1 MVSGPMDQPT
11 TDHRDGSN
19 VERVERDAAGRLV
32 LHLTGEPEP
41 IADVRVARCFPWSL
55 PDSFISIRDPEGKE
69 ILLLETLDELD
80 EPARSLVAEELRDKI
95 FSPRIRRVLEFKEEF
110 GVTSVRADTD
120 RGEVTF
126 QIRSRDDIRV
136 LSPVRAL
143 FRDVDGNTYDLPDHT
158 ALDPA
163 SRRYIQHYF

>member
-1 MVSGPMDQPT
+1 MDRPST
-11 TDHRDGSN
+11 NHRDASHI
-19 VERVERDAAGRLV
+19 ERIERDAAGRLV
-32 LHLTGEPEP
+32 LRLAGEPEP

-55 PDSFISIRDPEGKE
+55 PDTFLSIRDPDGKE
-69 ILLLETLDELD
+69 IILLETLDELD

-95 FSPRIRRVLEFKEEF
+95 FSPRITRLLEFKEEF
-110 GVTSVRADTD
+110 GVTSIRAETD
-120 RGEVTF
+120 RGEVAF

-143 FRDVDGNTYDLPDHT
+143 FRDVDGNTYELPDHT